1 MTNTNINAGRI
12 NWNSK
17 SAKAFRDTMAVWH
30 LFDFEL
36 ADMMKKKAN
45 EVKNARGII
54 ATDHEL
60 IEKKSFGIHD
70 KAYYQAQIADMEQAI
85 RDSEKRLADWK
96 SEQEKTVSKVTAI
109 FTRDLY
115 KLYVASVDE
124 NENAWRVSAYTQ
136 AIADML
142 SAQGV
147 VPAWDTLHT
156 LYMCVRKG
164 KGSGN
169 SKAETGKHNKAMT
182 ETMWRQIFMGE
193 LCDLM
198 GDILPKYKF
207 LHILTKEQKKAQ
219 KKAQAQK

>member
-1 MTNTNINAGRI
+1 MTNTIINAGRI
-12 NWNSK
+12 NWNVK
-17 SAKAFRDTMAVWH
+17 SAKTFRDTMAIWH

-45 EVKNARGII
+45 EVKNSKGII
-54 ATDHEL
+54 ATDQEL
-60 IEKKSFGIHD
+60 IAKKSFGLHD
-70 KAYYQAQIADMEQAI
+70 KKYYESQIADMEQSI

-96 SEQEKTVSKVTAI
+96 AEQEKTVSKVTAI
-109 FTRDLY
+109 FTKDLY
-115 KLYVASVDE
+115 KLYVASVGE

-136 AIADML
+136 AIADLL
-142 SAQGV
+142 SEQGV
-147 VPAWDTLHT
+147 TPAWDTLHT

-164 KGSGN
+164 KGSGS

-198 GDILPKYKF
+198 GDLLPKYKF
-207 LHILTKEQKKAQ
+207 LHILTKAQ
-219 KKAQAQK
+219 KKELKKNQK